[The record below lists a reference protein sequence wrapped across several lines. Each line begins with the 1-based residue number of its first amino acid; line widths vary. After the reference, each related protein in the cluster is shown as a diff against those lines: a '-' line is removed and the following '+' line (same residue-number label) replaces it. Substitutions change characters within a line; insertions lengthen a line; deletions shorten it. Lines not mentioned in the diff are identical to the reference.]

1 MDYICSAME
10 LPTPVKVAARAHG
23 GFDKYFR
30 QALPAKCFRKST
42 WFSIVQS
49 LAHYLSISRQLDV
62 TSINGI

>member
-1 MDYICSAME
+1 MDIWSAIE
-10 LPTPVKVAARAHG
+10 LPTHVRVAARAHG

-49 LAHYLSISRQLDV
+49 LAHCLSISLQLDM